1 MEPGSSWL
9 CLPGNDLRGVA
20 FIWAPVPAPLRHT
33 KGAGSQLDWKRVARV
48 LYAISCTSG
57 FVLSWGMAGQVL
69 LKLLH
74 MALPP
79 DHSSVLSSGRSLF
92 SSDSSFGPAGLRPAR
107 SHHQICQYG
116 SANPAPSGQWPC
128 IAQRCEQQFYGDVER
143 HEFSD
148 RLLQERVEDKLFNG
162 IGGNSPRCMARP
174 RPSMTQLMINLVPTK
189 TSFFPLS

>member
-33 KGAGSQLDWKRVARV
+33 KGAGSQLNWKRVARV

-57 FVLSWGMAGQVL
+57 FLLAWGMAGQVL

-74 MALPP
+74 MALSP

-107 SHHQICQYG
+107 SHPSSDLSIWVSESCSLGPMALH
-116 SANPAPSGQWPC
+116 SAALR
-128 IAQRCEQQFYGDVER
+128 IAVLWRCGE
-143 HEFSD
+143 
-148 RLLQERVEDKLFNG
+148 
-162 IGGNSPRCMARP
+162 
-174 RPSMTQLMINLVPTK
+174 T
-189 TSFFPLS
+189 